1 MPSDAYKALSDED
14 KAIYAET
21 RAAVAIEVLERRI
34 ERRLSEFRDR
44 VNLVEAKM
52 ISMSETSKD
61 SNARLRKLE
70 IFFWILIGL
79 GGGNFVALISLL
91 QKATQLM
98 PK

>member
-1 MPSDAYKALSDED
+1 MSGKYEALSNED

-21 RAAVAIEVLERRI
+21 KMAVAIEVLERRI

-44 VNLVEAKM
+44 VNVVETKM
-52 ISMSETSKD
+52 NTMAETFKENNS
-61 SNARLRKLE
+61 RLRKLE

-79 GGGNFVALISLL
+79 GGGNFLALISLI
-91 QKATQLM
+91 QKAAQLA